1 MLMINI
7 GVLAIQGSFIE
18 HVNAFESLQENN
30 QNVDL
35 IVQQVRTSD
44 DLKENIHGLVI
55 PGGESTTIGHFFEV
69 PTYTYL
75 IFTMYHKWWEHAL
88 IEKKLANKI
97 NYKFIKYNL

>member
-1 MLMINI
+1 MIISITPPN
-7 GVLAIQGSFIE
+7 VDWPSKYK

-55 PGGESTTIGHFFEV
+55 PGGESTTIGHFLR
-69 PTYTYL
+69 YL
-75 IFTMYHKWWEHAL
+75 PIP
-88 IEKKLANKI
+88 I
-97 NYKFIKYNL
+97 